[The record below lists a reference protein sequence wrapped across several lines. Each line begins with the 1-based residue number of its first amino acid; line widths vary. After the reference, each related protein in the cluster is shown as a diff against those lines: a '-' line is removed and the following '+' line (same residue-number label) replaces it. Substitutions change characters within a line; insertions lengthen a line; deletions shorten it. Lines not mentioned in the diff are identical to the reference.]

1 VDLSGG
7 GDLFGGADPVVAGSP
22 ESAKAHQESYLRHGG
37 GPPEDGSGRRPGCLR
52 ILASLVVIAVVL
64 ALAVWGLGEVS
75 KLIG

>member
-1 VDLSGG
+1 MDLSGG
-7 GDLFGGADPVVAGSP
+7 GGLMGGGNPGVAGSP
-22 ESAKAHQESYLRHGG
+22 ESAKAQKDSYPRHE

-52 ILASLVVIAVVL
+52 LAITVVGIAVLL

>member
-7 GDLFGGADPVVAGSP
+7 GGLLGGGNPGVAGSP
-22 ESAKAHQESYLRHGG
+22 ESAKAQKDSYPRKE

-52 ILASLVVIAVVL
+52 IAITVVVIAVVM
-64 ALAVWGLGEVS
+64 ALAAWGLGEVS